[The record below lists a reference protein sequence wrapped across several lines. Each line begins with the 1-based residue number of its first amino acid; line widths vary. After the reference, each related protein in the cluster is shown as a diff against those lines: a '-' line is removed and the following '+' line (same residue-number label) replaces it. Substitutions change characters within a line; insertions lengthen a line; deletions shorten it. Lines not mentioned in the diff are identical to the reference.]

1 MSGSWG
7 QRRFEDFLKEWAQ
20 DDADRHRRERRERSS
35 GKAASNHGPK
45 GAFIVM
51 VLILG
56 GLLVTASLGQSPAE
70 LWDWAWTTAERLIDA
85 WLDG

>member
-1 MSGSWG
+1 M
-7 QRRFEDFLKEWAQ
+7 
-20 DDADRHRRERRERSS
+20 
-35 GKAASNHGPK
+35 
-45 GAFIVM
+45 M